1 MPYIT
6 TCFYC
11 QQPLRER
18 SGQLVKVTLKGE
30 ILHWMHEGC
39 YADLTEVVA
48 RRRLAYNSI
57 MEELRA
63 VQAQTNR
70 PSQVSGTSAQAGR
83 TPRTRL

>member
-11 QQPLRER
+11 QEPLRMRE
-18 SGQLVKVTLKGE
+18 SILVKKSLSRE
-30 ILHWMHEGC
+30 ILHRYHEGC

-48 RRRLAYNSI
+48 QRRLAYNSI

-63 VQAQTNR
+63 VQAQTHR
-70 PSQVSGTSAQAGR
+70 PSQVPGTSAQAGR